1 MHTSTY
7 HLARADDMDWT
18 PHVIGTSI
26 RKVLDLDPSNDS
38 YVHLRYVP
46 PEPAPL
52 GRRLHMSIN
61 ETFYFV
67 SGDFPSWEYTSPDDT
82 DGQLIIF
89 RGGTFMDREPFS
101 IHGTRPKPV
110 SQIGCTLLIW
120 TSGGAEFEADPKES
134 IQIPFDST
142 APGFNAAFT
151 MATVIDSTALDW
163 QPHPTNAGWQWRS
176 LSTRPNDVGLTQR
189 PVSVIYIPPNWQC
202 ASLLAPVDHRAWMYV
217 LSGGMAVSGD
227 EPHDLTENTYF
238 RWDEGAQPRLNR
250 ASPVGCTILCV
261 GHDLAFPKAG
271 A

>member
-202 ASLLAPVDHRAWMYV
+202 ASLLAPVDHRAWIYV